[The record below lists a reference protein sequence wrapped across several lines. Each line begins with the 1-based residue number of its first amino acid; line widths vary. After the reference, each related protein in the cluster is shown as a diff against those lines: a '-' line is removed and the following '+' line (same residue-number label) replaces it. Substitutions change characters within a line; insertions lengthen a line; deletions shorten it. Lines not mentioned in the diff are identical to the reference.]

1 MGKNRVPKDGARIEK
16 VYNLQ
21 VRGTHEY
28 FANNILVHN
37 CMAFAIVLQAR
48 EQQIAY
54 KMKAKVKK
62 GGVYLM
68 EDIEKMFKRGEIS
81 SDEKKELMKISADTY
96 GDYGS
101 AKMQRSSA
109 RYAR

>member
-1 MGKNRVPKDGARIEK
+1 
-16 VYNLQ
+16 
-21 VRGTHEY
+21 
-28 FANNILVHN
+28 
-37 CMAFAIVLQAR
+37 
-48 EQQIAY
+48 
-54 KMKAKVKK
+54 
-62 GGVYLM
+62 M